1 VGVVQLNV
9 KAYNRSLSERVHLN
23 RQILENKYWFLPVDD
38 KEHEDFVPVGR
49 GKRSSH
55 LCGEYRGLMVC
66 KNVEEHK
73 GVVVNGV
80 DCTGKVAVRLQHF
93 WCKNSSC
100 PVCFIRG
107 WSVRGAKFI
116 EGRVEEG
123 VKRGFGKI
131 EHVVVSVSKADRD
144 LRESVLRKKC
154 RHFLKVCGVVG
165 GCMIFHGFRIDRKR
179 GCLKWSLHYH
189 VLGFIE
195 GGYDRCRHCKG
206 GDCYACDGVQGK
218 CYRVYR
224 DSGYIVRVLS
234 ERKTVFGTAWYQ
246 LNHATVRVGI
256 KRFHAVTW
264 YGICGYNNFKREKVK
279 IEVGVPCP
287 VCGGEMVRCFHAGKR
302 VIAKNV
308 GDVDYQAWFV
318 DDEFDEDGEPNYPEV
333 VGGRGFG

>member
-1 VGVVQLNV
+1 
-9 KAYNRSLSERVHLN
+9 
-23 RQILENKYWFLPVDD
+23 
-38 KEHEDFVPVGR
+38 
-49 GKRSSH
+49 
-55 LCGEYRGLMVC
+55 
-66 KNVEEHK
+66 
-73 GVVVNGV
+73 
-80 DCTGKVAVRLQHF
+80 
-93 WCKNSSC
+93 
-100 PVCFIRG
+100 
-107 WSVRGAKFI
+107 
-116 EGRVEEG
+116 
-123 VKRGFGKI
+123 
-131 EHVVVSVSKADRD
+131 
-144 LRESVLRKKC
+144 
-154 RHFLKVCGVVG
+154 
-165 GCMIFHGFRIDRKR
+165 
-179 GCLKWSLHYH
+179 
-189 VLGFIE
+189 
-195 GGYDRCRHCKG
+195 
-206 GDCYACDGVQGK
+206 VQGK